1 MSARFVD
8 GLITYRILKMLVTPF
23 KETEAFRLGIID
35 EKGKLIKK
43 KLETQE
49 ELDNYTLLH
58 RLVFRMKRIIE
69 RIPTENKKL
78 TSIAAALALIREDL
92 DSGKESIDLE
102 MKFISKSTRPLAE
115 EKSIVNKFFSEQF
128 TKTFKQYS
136 EDAAIAN
143 TSGAAIGTSTGGDKS
158 TYTLAKDPVGGRP
171 IGKSKKLKMI
181 RRQSNA

>member
-23 KETEAFRLGIID
+23 KETDAYRLGIID
-35 EKGKLIKK
+35 EKGKLLKK

-92 DSGKESIDLE
+92 NNKKESIDLE
-102 MKFISKSTRPLAE
+102 MKFINKTTKPLAE
-115 EKSIVNKFFSEQF
+115 EKSIVNKFLSEQF
-128 TKTFKQYS
+128 TKTFKQHT

-143 TSGAAIGTSTGGDKS
+143 SSGAAIGTSTGGEKS
-158 TYTLAKDPVGGRP
+158 TYTLATDPVGGKP
-171 IGKSKKLKMI
+171 TGKSKKLKMI
-181 RRQSNA
+181 RRQNA